1 MSILL
6 LNLSATLLLGLATL
20 FGFGPGSNGN
30 GNGAQGAG
38 GSGANGNG
46 VGRNGPAATP
56 CESCQAT
63 LPAAG
68 PLTTAEQAGLLYMR
82 EEEKRARDVYNV
94 FYTRYGLR
102 VFNNIAAG
110 EQAHMDAMLT
120 LLTRYGLSDPA
131 AAAPGVFNN
140 DDLQALYDDLID
152 QGNASLTAALQA
164 AVLIEETDIADLQD
178 GLALTSHADL
188 RAVYNNLLRASQN
201 HLRAFSR
208 QLP

>member
-1 MSILL
+1 MMTLL
-6 LNLSATLLLGLATL
+6 LNVSATLLFALTALLGR
-20 FGFGPGSNGN
+20 GPGPGNGSGYGN
-30 GNGAQGAG
+30 GNG
-38 GSGANGNG
+38 SGNGNG
-46 VGRNGPAATP
+46 GPSGTP
-56 CESCQAT
+56 CEACQSTTPAT
-63 LPAAG
+63 T
-68 PLTTAEQAGLLYMR
+68 PLSATEKESLLYMR
-82 EEEKRARDVYNV
+82 EEEKLARDVYNA
-94 FYTRYGLR
+94 FYDRYGLR
-102 VFNNIAAG
+102 VFSNIATS
-110 EQAHMDAMLT
+110 EQAHMDAVLT
-120 LLTRYGLSDPA
+120 LLNRYGLADPA

>member
-1 MSILL
+1 MMTLV
-6 LNLSATLLLGLATL
+6 LNVTATLLFGLTALLGR
-20 FGFGPGSNGN
+20 GPGPGSGSGSGN
-30 GNGAQGAG
+30 GNG
-38 GSGANGNG
+38 SGNG
-46 VGRNGPAATP
+46 GPSGTP
-56 CESCQAT
+56 CAACQVTTPATTPLSATEKES
-63 LPAAG
+63 
-68 PLTTAEQAGLLYMR
+68 LLYMR
-82 EEEKRARDVYNV
+82 EEEKLARDVYNA

-102 VFNNIAAG
+102 VFSNIATS
-110 EQAHMDAMLT
+110 EQAHMDAVLT
-120 LLTRYGLSDPA
+120 LLNRYGLADPA

>member
-1 MSILL
+1 MMTLV
-6 LNLSATLLLGLATL
+6 LNVTATLLFGLTALLGR
-20 FGFGPGSNGN
+20 GPGPGSGSGSGN
-30 GNGAQGAG
+30 GNG
-38 GSGANGNG
+38 SGNG
-46 VGRNGPAATP
+46 GPSGTP
-56 CESCQAT
+56 CAACQVTTPATTPLSATEKES
-63 LPAAG
+63 
-68 PLTTAEQAGLLYMR
+68 LLYMR
-82 EEEKRARDVYNV
+82 EEEKLARDVYNA

-102 VFNNIAAG
+102 VFSNIATS
-110 EQAHMDAMLT
+110 EQAHMDAVLT
-120 LLTRYGLSDPA
+120 LLNRYGLADPA

-164 AVLIEETDIADLQD
+164 AALIEETDIADLQD
-178 GLALTSHADL
+178 GLGLINHADL

>member
-1 MSILL
+1 MMTLV
-6 LNLSATLLLGLATL
+6 LNVTATLLFGLTALLGR
-20 FGFGPGSNGN
+20 GPGPGSGSGSGN
-30 GNGAQGAG
+30 GNG
-38 GSGANGNG
+38 SGNG
-46 VGRNGPAATP
+46 GPSGTP
-56 CESCQAT
+56 CAACQVTTPATTPLSATEKES
-63 LPAAG
+63 
-68 PLTTAEQAGLLYMR
+68 LLYMR
-82 EEEKRARDVYNV
+82 EEEKLAHDVYNA

-102 VFNNIAAG
+102 VFSNIATS
-110 EQAHMDAMLT
+110 EQAHMDAVLT
-120 LLTRYGLSDPA
+120 LLNRYGLADPA

-178 GLALTSHADL
+178 GLGLTSHADL

>member
-1 MSILL
+1 M
-6 LNLSATLLLGLATL
+6 G
-20 FGFGPGSNGN
+20 
-30 GNGAQGAG
+30 Q
-38 GSGANGNG
+38 
-46 VGRNGPAATP
+46 
-56 CESCQAT
+56 
-63 LPAAG
+63 
-68 PLTTAEQAGLLYMR
+68 
-82 EEEKRARDVYNV
+82 DVYKRQVYNT
-94 FYTRYGLR
+94 FYDRYGLR
-102 VFNNIAAG
+102 VFSNIAAS
-110 EQAHMDAMLT
+110 EQAHMDAVLT
-120 LLTRYGLSDPA
+120 LLNRYGLADPA

>member
-30 GNGAQGAG
+30 GGNGAGANGAG
-38 GSGANGNG
+38 GSGA
-46 VGRNGPAATP
+46 GRNGPAATP

-82 EEEKRARDVYNV
+82 EEEKLARDVYNV

-110 EQAHMDAMLT
+110 EQAHMDAVLT
-120 LLTRYGLSDPA
+120 LLTRYDLSDPA

-140 DDLQALYDDLID
+140 AELQALYDDLID
-152 QGNASLTAALQA
+152 QGSQSLSEALRA
-164 AVLIEETDIADLQD
+164 GVLIEETDIADLQD
-178 GLALTSHADL
+178 SLAQTTHADI
-188 RAVYNNLLRASQN
+188 RTVYTNLLRGSGN

>member
-30 GNGAQGAG
+30 GGNGAGANGAG
-38 GSGANGNG
+38 GSGA
-46 VGRNGPAATP
+46 GRNGPAATP

-82 EEEKRARDVYNV
+82 EEEKLARDVYNV

-110 EQAHMDAMLT
+110 EQAHMDAVLT
-120 LLTRYGLSDPA
+120 LLTRYDLSAPA

-140 DDLQALYDDLID
+140 AELQALYDDLID
-152 QGNASLTAALQA
+152 QGSQSLSEALRA
-164 AVLIEETDIADLQD
+164 GVLIEETDIADLQD
-178 GLALTSHADL
+178 SLAQTTHADI
-188 RAVYNNLLRASQN
+188 RTVYTNLLRGSGN

>member
-1 MSILL
+1 
-6 LNLSATLLLGLATL
+6 
-20 FGFGPGSNGN
+20 
-30 GNGAQGAG
+30 
-38 GSGANGNG
+38 
-46 VGRNGPAATP
+46 
-56 CESCQAT
+56 
-63 LPAAG
+63 
-68 PLTTAEQAGLLYMR
+68 MR
-82 EEEKRARDVYNV
+82 EEEKLARDVYNA
-94 FYTRYGLR
+94 FYDRYGLR
-102 VFNNIAAG
+102 VFSNIAAS
-110 EQAHMDAMLT
+110 EQAHMDAVLT
-120 LLTRYGLSDPA
+120 LLNRYGLADPA

>member
-1 MSILL
+1 MMTLL
-6 LNLSATLLLGLATL
+6 LNVSATLLFALTALLGR
-20 FGFGPGSNGN
+20 GPGPGSGSGNGN
-30 GNGAQGAG
+30 GNG
-38 GSGANGNG
+38 SGNGNG
-46 VGRNGPAATP
+46 GPSGTP
-56 CESCQAT
+56 CEACQSTTPAT
-63 LPAAG
+63 T
-68 PLTTAEQAGLLYMR
+68 PLSATEKESLLYMR
-82 EEEKRARDVYNV
+82 EEEKLARDVYNA

-102 VFNNIAAG
+102 VFSNIATS
-110 EQAHMDAMLT
+110 EQAHMDAVLT
-120 LLTRYGLSDPA
+120 LLNRYGLADPA

>member
-1 MSILL
+1 MMTLL
-6 LNLSATLLLGLATL
+6 LNVSATLLFALTALLGR
-20 FGFGPGSNGN
+20 GPGPGNGSGYGN
-30 GNGAQGAG
+30 GNG
-38 GSGANGNG
+38 SGNGNG
-46 VGRNGPAATP
+46 GPSGTP
-56 CESCQAT
+56 CEACQSTTPAT
-63 LPAAG
+63 T
-68 PLTTAEQAGLLYMR
+68 PLSATEKESLLYMR
-82 EEEKRARDVYNV
+82 EEEKLARDVYNA
-94 FYTRYGLR
+94 FYDRYGLR
-102 VFNNIAAG
+102 VFSNIAAS
-110 EQAHMDAMLT
+110 EQAHMDAVLT
-120 LLTRYGLSDPA
+120 LLNRYGLADPA

>member
-1 MSILL
+1 MMTLL
-6 LNLSATLLLGLATL
+6 LNVSATLLFALTALLGR
-20 FGFGPGSNGN
+20 GPGNGFGN
-30 GNGAQGAG
+30 GNG
-38 GSGANGNG
+38 SGNGNG
-46 VGRNGPAATP
+46 GPSGTP
-56 CESCQAT
+56 CEACQSTTPAT
-63 LPAAG
+63 T
-68 PLTTAEQAGLLYMR
+68 PLSATEKESLLYMR
-82 EEEKRARDVYNV
+82 EEEKLARDVYTA
-94 FYTRYGLR
+94 FYARYGLR
-102 VFNNIAAG
+102 VFSNIAAS
-110 EQAHMDAMLT
+110 EQAHMDAVLT
-120 LLTRYGLSDPA
+120 LLNRYGLADPA

>member
-1 MSILL
+1 MMTLV
-6 LNLSATLLLGLATL
+6 LNVTATLLFGLTALLGR
-20 FGFGPGSNGN
+20 GPGPGSGSGSGN
-30 GNGAQGAG
+30 GNG
-38 GSGANGNG
+38 SGNG
-46 VGRNGPAATP
+46 GPSGTP
-56 CESCQAT
+56 CAACQVTTPATTPLSATEKES
-63 LPAAG
+63 
-68 PLTTAEQAGLLYMR
+68 LLYMR
-82 EEEKRARDVYNV
+82 EEEKLARDVYNA

-102 VFNNIAAG
+102 VFSNIATS
-110 EQAHMDAMLT
+110 EQAHMDAVLT
-120 LLTRYGLSDPA
+120 LLNRYGLADPA

-178 GLALTSHADL
+178 GLALTSHTDL

>member
-1 MSILL
+1 MMTLL
-6 LNLSATLLLGLATL
+6 LNVSATLLFALTALLGR
-20 FGFGPGSNGN
+20 GPGNGFGN
-30 GNGAQGAG
+30 GNG
-38 GSGANGNG
+38 SGNGNG
-46 VGRNGPAATP
+46 GPSGTP
-56 CESCQAT
+56 CEACQSTTPAT
-63 LPAAG
+63 T
-68 PLTTAEQAGLLYMR
+68 PLSATEKESLLYMR
-82 EEEKRARDVYNV
+82 EEEKLARDVYNA
-94 FYTRYGLR
+94 FYDRYGLR
-102 VFNNIAAG
+102 VFSNIAAS
-110 EQAHMDAMLT
+110 EQAHMDAVLT
-120 LLTRYGLSDPA
+120 LLNRYGLADPA

>member
-1 MSILL
+1 MMTLL
-6 LNLSATLLLGLATL
+6 LNVSATLLFALTALLGR
-20 FGFGPGSNGN
+20 GPGNGFGN
-30 GNGAQGAG
+30 GNG
-38 GSGANGNG
+38 SGNGNG
-46 VGRNGPAATP
+46 GPSGTP
-56 CESCQAT
+56 CEACQSTTPAT
-63 LPAAG
+63 T
-68 PLTTAEQAGLLYMR
+68 PLSATEKESLLYMR
-82 EEEKRARDVYNV
+82 EEEKLARDVYTA
-94 FYTRYGLR
+94 FYDRYGLR
-102 VFNNIAAG
+102 VFSNIAAS
-110 EQAHMDAMLT
+110 EQAHMDAVLT
-120 LLTRYGLSDPA
+120 LLNRYGLADPA

>member
-1 MSILL
+1 MMTLL
-6 LNLSATLLLGLATL
+6 LNVSATLLFALTALLGR
-20 FGFGPGSNGN
+20 GPGNGFGN
-30 GNGAQGAG
+30 GNG
-38 GSGANGNG
+38 SGNGNG
-46 VGRNGPAATP
+46 GPSGTP
-56 CESCQAT
+56 CEACQSTTPAT
-63 LPAAG
+63 T
-68 PLTTAEQAGLLYMR
+68 PLSATEKESLLYMR
-82 EEEKRARDVYNV
+82 EEEKLARDVYNA
-94 FYTRYGLR
+94 FYDRYGLR
-102 VFNNIAAG
+102 VFSNIATS
-110 EQAHMDAMLT
+110 EQAHMDAVLT
-120 LLTRYGLSDPA
+120 LLNRYGLADPA

>member
-1 MSILL
+1 MTTLL
-6 LNLSATLLLGLATL
+6 LNVSATLLFALTALLGR
-20 FGFGPGSNGN
+20 GPGNGN
-30 GNGAQGAG
+30 GNG
-38 GSGANGNG
+38 NGNG
-46 VGRNGPAATP
+46 GPSGTP
-56 CESCQAT
+56 CEACQSTTPAT
-63 LPAAG
+63 T
-68 PLTTAEQAGLLYMR
+68 PLSATEKESLLYMR
-82 EEEKRARDVYNV
+82 EEEKLARDVYNA
-94 FYTRYGLR
+94 FYDRYGLR
-102 VFNNIAAG
+102 VFSNIATS
-110 EQAHMDAMLT
+110 EQAHMDAVLT
-120 LLTRYGLSDPA
+120 LLNRYGLADPA

>member
-1 MSILL
+1 MTLV
-6 LNLSATLLLGLATL
+6 LNVTATLLFGLTALLGR
-20 FGFGPGSNGN
+20 GPGN
-30 GNGAQGAG
+30 GNGS
-38 GSGANGNG
+38 GSGSDYGSGSGSGNG
-46 VGRNGPAATP
+46 GPSGTP
-56 CESCQAT
+56 CETCQAT
-63 LPAAG
+63 TPATTPTT
-68 PLTTAEQAGLLYMR
+68 PLSATEQASLLYMR
-82 EEEKRARDVYNV
+82 EEEKLARDVYNA
-94 FYTRYGLR
+94 FYARYGLR
-102 VFNNIAAG
+102 VFSNIAAS
-110 EQAHMDAMLT
+110 EQAHMDAVLT
-120 LLTRYGLSDPA
+120 LLNRYGLADPA

>member
-1 MSILL
+1 MMTLL
-6 LNLSATLLLGLATL
+6 LNVSATLLFALTALLGR
-20 FGFGPGSNGN
+20 GPGNGFGN
-30 GNGAQGAG
+30 GNG
-38 GSGANGNG
+38 SGNGNG
-46 VGRNGPAATP
+46 GPSGTP
-56 CESCQAT
+56 CEACQSTTPAT
-63 LPAAG
+63 T
-68 PLTTAEQAGLLYMR
+68 PLSATEKESLLYMR
-82 EEEKRARDVYNV
+82 EEEKLARDVYTA
-94 FYTRYGLR
+94 FYARYGLR
-102 VFNNIAAG
+102 VFSNIAAS
-110 EQAHMDAMLT
+110 EQAHMDAVLT
-120 LLTRYGLSDPA
+120 LLNRYGLADPA

-188 RAVYNNLLRASQN
+188 RAVYTNLLRASQN

>member
-1 MSILL
+1 MTLV
-6 LNLSATLLLGLATL
+6 LNVTATLLFGLTALLGR
-20 FGFGPGSNGN
+20 GPGNGSGSGSGSGYGSGN
-30 GNGAQGAG
+30 GNGGP
-38 GSGANGNG
+38 SG
-46 VGRNGPAATP
+46 TP
-56 CESCQAT
+56 CETCQAT
-63 LPAAG
+63 TPATTPTT
-68 PLTTAEQAGLLYMR
+68 PLSATEQASLLYMR
-82 EEEKRARDVYNV
+82 EEEKLARDVYNA
-94 FYTRYGLR
+94 FYARYGLR
-102 VFNNIAAG
+102 VFSNIAAS
-110 EQAHMDAMLT
+110 EQAHMDAVLT
-120 LLTRYGLSDPA
+120 LLNRYGLADPA

>member
-1 MSILL
+1 MMTLL
-6 LNLSATLLLGLATL
+6 LNVSATLLFALTALLGR
-20 FGFGPGSNGN
+20 GPGNGFGN
-30 GNGAQGAG
+30 GNG
-38 GSGANGNG
+38 SGNGNG
-46 VGRNGPAATP
+46 GPSGTP
-56 CESCQAT
+56 CEACQSTTPAT
-63 LPAAG
+63 T
-68 PLTTAEQAGLLYMR
+68 PLSATEKESLLYMR
-82 EEEKRARDVYNV
+82 EEEKLARDVYNT
-94 FYTRYGLR
+94 FYDRYGLR
-102 VFNNIAAG
+102 VFSNIATS
-110 EQAHMDAMLT
+110 EQAHMDAVLT
-120 LLTRYGLSDPA
+120 LLNRYGLADPA

>member
-1 MSILL
+1 MMTLL
-6 LNLSATLLLGLATL
+6 LNVSATLLFALTALLGR
-20 FGFGPGSNGN
+20 GPGNGFGN
-30 GNGAQGAG
+30 GNG
-38 GSGANGNG
+38 SGNGNG
-46 VGRNGPAATP
+46 GPSGTP
-56 CESCQAT
+56 CEACQSTTPAT
-63 LPAAG
+63 T
-68 PLTTAEQAGLLYMR
+68 PLSATEKESLLYMR
-82 EEEKRARDVYNV
+82 EEEKLARDVYNT
-94 FYTRYGLR
+94 FYDRYGLR
-102 VFNNIAAG
+102 VFSNIAAS
-110 EQAHMDAMLT
+110 EQAHMDAVLT
-120 LLTRYGLSDPA
+120 LLNRYGLADPA

>member
-1 MSILL
+1 MMTLL
-6 LNLSATLLLGLATL
+6 LNVSATLLFALTALLGR
-20 FGFGPGSNGN
+20 GPGNGFGN
-30 GNGAQGAG
+30 GNG
-38 GSGANGNG
+38 SGNGNG
-46 VGRNGPAATP
+46 GPSGTP
-56 CESCQAT
+56 CEACQSTTPAT
-63 LPAAG
+63 T
-68 PLTTAEQAGLLYMR
+68 PLSATEKESLLYMR
-82 EEEKRARDVYNV
+82 EEEKLARDVYTA
-94 FYTRYGLR
+94 FYDRYGLR
-102 VFNNIAAG
+102 VFSNIATS
-110 EQAHMDAMLT
+110 EQAHMDAVLT
-120 LLTRYGLSDPA
+120 LLNRYGLADPA

>member
-1 MSILL
+1 MMTLL
-6 LNLSATLLLGLATL
+6 LNVSATLLFALTALLGR
-20 FGFGPGSNGN
+20 GPGNGFGN
-30 GNGAQGAG
+30 GNG
-38 GSGANGNG
+38 SGNGNG
-46 VGRNGPAATP
+46 GPSGTP
-56 CESCQAT
+56 CEACQSTTPAT
-63 LPAAG
+63 T
-68 PLTTAEQAGLLYMR
+68 PLSATEKESLLYMR
-82 EEEKRARDVYNV
+82 EEEKLARDVYTA
-94 FYTRYGLR
+94 FYARYGLR
-102 VFNNIAAG
+102 VFNNIAAS
-110 EQAHMDAMLT
+110 EQAHMDAVLT
-120 LLTRYGLSDPA
+120 LLNRYGLADPA

>member
-1 MSILL
+1 MMTLL
-6 LNLSATLLLGLATL
+6 LNVSATLLFALTALLGR
-20 FGFGPGSNGN
+20 GPGNGFGN
-30 GNGAQGAG
+30 GNG
-38 GSGANGNG
+38 SGNGNG
-46 VGRNGPAATP
+46 GPSGTP
-56 CESCQAT
+56 CEACQSTTPAT
-63 LPAAG
+63 T
-68 PLTTAEQAGLLYMR
+68 PLSATEKESLLYMR
-82 EEEKRARDVYNV
+82 EEEKLARDVYTA
-94 FYTRYGLR
+94 FYARYGLR
-102 VFNNIAAG
+102 VFSNIATS
-110 EQAHMDAMLT
+110 EQAHMDAVLT
-120 LLTRYGLSDPA
+120 LLNRYGLADPA

>member
-1 MSILL
+1 MMTLV
-6 LNLSATLLLGLATL
+6 LNVTATLLFGLTALLGR
-20 FGFGPGSNGN
+20 GPGPGSGSGSGN
-30 GNGAQGAG
+30 GNG
-38 GSGANGNG
+38 SGNG
-46 VGRNGPAATP
+46 GPSGTP
-56 CESCQAT
+56 CAACQVTTPATTPLSATEKES
-63 LPAAG
+63 
-68 PLTTAEQAGLLYMR
+68 LLYMR
-82 EEEKRARDVYNV
+82 EEEKLARDVYNA

-102 VFNNIAAG
+102 VFSNITTS
-110 EQAHMDAMLT
+110 EQAHMDAVLT
-120 LLTRYGLSDPA
+120 LLNRYGLADPA

-164 AVLIEETDIADLQD
+164 AALIEETDIADLQD
-178 GLALTSHADL
+178 GLGLINHADL

>member
-30 GNGAQGAG
+30 GGNGA
-38 GSGANGNG
+38 
-46 VGRNGPAATP
+46 GRNGPAATP

-82 EEEKRARDVYNV
+82 EEEKLARDVYNV

-120 LLTRYGLSDPA
+120 LLTRYDLSDPA

-140 DDLQALYDDLID
+140 AELQALYDDLID
-152 QGNASLTAALQA
+152 QGSQSLSEALRA
-164 AVLIEETDIADLQD
+164 GVLIEETDIADLQD
-178 GLALTSHADL
+178 SLAQTTHADI
-188 RAVYNNLLRASQN
+188 RTVYTNLLRGSGN